1 MMVMQSCIP
10 SCCPLRYGQWI
21 PSRCSLHAHMLTCY
35 ALTQPAAVQDC
46 ARAAGACR
54 EWLPLP
60 SCRTE
65 RQLHPQTHPWRL
77 VDLKG
82 KLVQD
87 YVATSQEQQ
96 TVQVKAQP
104 GARPAADL
112 DASSHLPF
120 RGFDGLGRSQQEYLG
135 AEVSFQTAGLGRSES
150 CRCPRPLQLCQRLIC
165 IAVCPQWFQWLSEAA
180 PALPPASAPAPGC
193 CNRPCASAPLR

>member
-1 MMVMQSCIP
+1 M
-10 SCCPLRYGQWI
+10 
-21 PSRCSLHAHMLTCY
+21 
-35 ALTQPAAVQDC
+35 QPACPHVDMLRPDTACCC

-54 EWLPLP
+54 KWLPLQ

-82 KLVQD
+82 SLFQD
-87 YVATSQEQQ
+87 YIATAQEQQ

-104 GARPAADL
+104 GGRPAADL
-112 DASSHLPF
+112 DASSHQPF

-135 AEVSFQTAGLGRSES
+135 AEVSFQTAGSVGLGAADAPGHCS
-150 CRCPRPLQLCQRLIC
+150 CVSASSALQSAPSGPSDRRLLQRCHLPQRLL
-165 IAVCPQWFQWLSEAA
+165 QAA
-180 PALPPASAPAPGC
+180 ASVA
-193 CNRPCASAPLR
+193 CASAPPGF